1 MLSEMRY
8 KMNLSQAELSAIS
21 GVNLRSIQTYESGER
36 DINLAKLDTL
46 CKLALA
52 LNCTLYDILTDE
64 QLKKR
69 LKCCTKK
76 NPLSKN

>member
-1 MLSEMRY
+1 
-8 KMNLSQAELSAIS
+8 
-21 GVNLRSIQTYESGER
+21 
-36 DINLAKLDTL
+36 
-46 CKLALA
+46 

-64 QLKKR
+64 QLKKK